1 MVGSKGQG
9 GREDG
14 LEPAERVPVR
24 RGRGE
29 RGSVVPIAALLALA
43 IGGLA
48 VGVGRVGADVVVSAR
63 ARAAADAAALA
74 GAAEGEDEARRLAEA
89 NGGTLV
95 HYEAEGAEVQVEVT
109 VGDAR
114 AAARAERST
123 GAAGGGGAGAAGLT
137 TEMRR
142 AIAAAEVHLG
152 RPVPIT
158 SGWRS
163 PAAQQAL
170 WDRRATNPFPVARPG
185 TSSHERG
192 TAIDVPRAF
201 APALAAVGPAVGLCR
216 PLSTTDPVHFELCR
230 PMGQTG

>member
-1 MVGSKGQG
+1 MVESNGQG
-9 GREDG
+9 GPQDG
-14 LEPAERVPVR
+14 SEASGPAPGG

-29 RGSVVPIAALLALA
+29 RGSVVPIVALLALA

-74 GAAEGEDEARRLAEA
+74 GVAQGEEAARRLAEA
-89 NGGTLV
+89 NGGRLV

-109 VGDAR
+109 VRDAR
-114 AAARAERST
+114 AVARAERST
-123 GAAGGGGAGAAGLT
+123 GGGGGGATAAGLT
-137 TEMRR
+137 TEMRA
-142 AIAAAEVHLG
+142 AIAAAEARLG

-163 PAAQQAL
+163 PASQQAL

-216 PLSTTDPVHFELCR
+216 PLPATDPVHFELCR
-230 PMGQTG
+230 PMGQAG

>member
-1 MVGSKGQG
+1 MVESTCRG
-9 GREDG
+9 G
-14 LEPAERVPVR
+14 LERELEPPVR
-24 RGRGE
+24 GSGARWRGE
-29 RGSVVPIAALLALA
+29 RGSVVPIVALLALA

-48 VGVGRVGADVVVSAR
+48 VAVGRVGADVVVSAR

-74 GAAEGEDEARRLAEA
+74 GAAAGEDSARRLAEA
-89 NGGTLV
+89 NGGRLV
-95 HYEAEGAEVQVEVT
+95 HYEAEGAAVQVEVT
-109 VGDAR
+109 VRGAR
-114 AAARAERST
+114 AAARAERSAGT
-123 GAAGGGGAGAAGLT
+123 GGGEASTAGLT
-137 TEMRR
+137 TEMRQ
-142 AIAAAEVHLG
+142 AIAAAEVRLG

-163 PAAQQAL
+163 SGAQQAL

-216 PLSTTDPVHFELCR
+216 PLPTTDPVHFELCR
-230 PMGQTG
+230 PMGQAG